1 MSLMRKNQLPL
12 NLITRFATLGG
23 NNRSQVFALTFNES
37 FTSLEEFYPTPLK
50 KLSVSAIAWDLI
62 VYGDNTASQMNFISL
77 NFD

>member
-1 MSLMRKNQLPL
+1 MSSMRKNELPL
-12 NLITRFATLGG
+12 NLISFATLGG

-50 KLSVSAIAWDLI
+50 KISVSAIVWDLI
-62 VYGDNTASQMNFISL
+62 IYGDNTL